1 VPCYNE
7 EPTIGKVVADFRAVL
22 PCAAIYVI
30 DNNSSDRTA
39 EIAAQAGATVLREKR
54 QGKGEVLKAVCADI
68 DADYFVL
75 VDGDDTYPAE
85 DAVRLLE
92 PVIRDEADMV
102 IGSRRSAYHGTAP
115 PRFHRTGNE
124 FVCFLVN
131 RIFGST
137 LTDVMSGYRAFTWRV
152 ARSLPIIS
160 IGFDVETE
168 MTIQMLYRRY
178 VLKEVPVEYRK
189 RPPASLSKLRTFRD
203 GFRVLLKIVVLLV
216 AYKPLTVFGVL
227 SLVSG
232 LGGGT
237 LIAYGIV
244 LRHARGA
251 GGELGVG
258 LGTAG
263 LLAAVLFLSLG
274 LTISSVNWRVREL
287 ESHLIKLVGRP
298 PFGGVGPLRDRSA
311 IGAKYVSTG
320 RAHPAAA
327 DQRDEEQ

>member
-1 VPCYNE
+1 MVTAPGERIAVIVPCYNE

-178 VLKEVPVEYRK
+178 VLKEVPVGYRK
-189 RPPASLSKLRTFRD
+189 RPPASVSKLRTFRD

-227 SLVSG
+227 SLASA
-232 LGGGT
+232 L
-237 LIAYGIV
+237 
-244 LRHARGA
+244 A
-251 GGELGVG
+251 GGALIVYGLFGPARDVAPDLGIG
-258 LGTAG
+258 LGTAA
-263 LLAAVLFLSLG
+263 LLASVLFLSLG

-287 ESHLIKLVGRP
+287 ESHLIKLVARP
-298 PFGGVGPLRDRSA
+298 FA
-311 IGAKYVSTG
+311 E
-320 RAHPAAA
+320 AAPP
-327 DQRDEEQ
+327 RGK